1 MSRLLDKLKEYD
13 ESYTVA
19 DLIKELEKDENSAK
33 EKEAQE
39 IEKVKSEF
47 ENTYLKYL
55 DKKSLYGIELI
66 IVELKSFVRKE
77 RTTDWSL
84 TYYFE
89 GSEMS
94 FSKRSFYC
102 NTFNPKNCS
111 NSFSAEKL
119 RGMEKITKEEYEKY
133 RTAYLNLEADLIH
146 LIQK

>member
-1 MSRLLDKLKEYD
+1 MSRLLNKLKEYD

-39 IEKVKSEF
+39 IEKVKYEF

-55 DKKSLYGIELI
+55 DKKSLYGTELI
-66 IVELKSFVRKE
+66 VLELKNFVRKE
-77 RTTDWSL
+77 RTTDWNF

-102 NTFNPKNCS
+102 NTFNPKNCYS
-111 NSFSAEKL
+111 SFSAEKL

-146 LIQK
+146 LIEK

>member
-33 EKEAQE
+33 EKETQE

-66 IVELKSFVRKE
+66 QKTVLILFP
-77 RTTDWSL
+77 
-84 TYYFE
+84 
-89 GSEMS
+89 
-94 FSKRSFYC
+94 
-102 NTFNPKNCS
+102 PKN
-111 NSFSAEKL
+111 
-119 RGMEKITKEEYEKY
+119 
-133 RTAYLNLEADLIH
+133 
-146 LIQK
+146 

>member
-19 DLIKELEKDENSAK
+19 DLIKELEEDENSAK
-33 EKEAQE
+33 EKEKQE

-66 IVELKSFVRKE
+66 IVELKNFVRKE

-94 FSKRSFYC
+94 FSKRSFYY

-119 RGMEKITKEEYEKY
+119 REMKKITKEEYEEY
-133 RTAYLNLEADLIH
+133 RKAYLNLETDLIH